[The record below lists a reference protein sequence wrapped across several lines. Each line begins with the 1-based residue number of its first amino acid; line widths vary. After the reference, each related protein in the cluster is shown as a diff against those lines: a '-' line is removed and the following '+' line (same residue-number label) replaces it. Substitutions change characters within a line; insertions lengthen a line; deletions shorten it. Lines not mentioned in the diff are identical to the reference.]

1 MERNKTKMRK
11 LKVTEM
17 NRLGVEEFHVASK
30 SLWWWCLTM

>member
-11 LKVTEM
+11 LQVTEM

-30 SLWWWCLTM
+30 FPLVVA